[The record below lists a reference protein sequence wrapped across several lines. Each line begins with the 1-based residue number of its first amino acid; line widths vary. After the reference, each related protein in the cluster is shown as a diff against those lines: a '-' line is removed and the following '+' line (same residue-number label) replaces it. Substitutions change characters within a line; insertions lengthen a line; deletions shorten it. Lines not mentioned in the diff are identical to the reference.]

1 MHAQTRKASMTA
13 AAATAFQQRVVSKE
27 SSLDDASMIW
37 HRRQLH
43 ANEHLSLSHFS
54 LCHSLSL
61 SLSLSSCL
69 HALSQISDE

>member
-1 MHAQTRKASMTA
+1 MTA

-43 ANEHLSLSHFS
+43 ANEHLFLF
-54 LCHSLSL
+54 LTSLSL
-61 SLSLSSCL
+61 
-69 HALSQISDE
+69 ALFLLACSFTDLR